1 MALCAIGS
9 SLAEPKTH
17 ISAPGRLDDRASLSL
32 QSGTIAEFSH
42 SLGREQTSQARSL
55 VLACQEGCL
64 PPS

>member
-42 SLGREQTSQARSL
+42 SLGREQPALARDPL
-55 VLACQEGCL
+55 
-64 PPS
+64 